1 VEGEEEKGRSKRKPQ
16 PDCHTR
22 KTSQP
27 GIGGEVMRVKMG
39 STPCP
44 WEPAAAVMMRD
55 EA

>member
-27 GIGGEVMRVKMG
+27 GIGGVVMRVKMR

-44 WEPAAAVMMRD
+44 GTAAAVMMRD